1 MASSATFSTLV
12 LSSSFAT
19 QCNVS
24 NRHHQSCFL
33 SSPPK
38 IPIFSIPKPVSLKLT
53 SLLSKTP
60 TFFTIPK
67 SSESDAAVVD
77 VEPDNVEPEPE
88 PEAAPEPE
96 PEPASV
102 VEASKE
108 EPKREEIFAVV
119 MIGGRQYIV
128 FPGRY
133 LYTQRLKGANVNDK
147 VGDSDFFYVFL
158 DPLVKFYLLQEL
170 LSLLKYMNS
179 LHGQA
184 WLKQACS
191 RDVVCNVVLL
201 LAFFNYMAYV
211 VMHNLP
217 VTMWRGEKGKQPK
230 VVPNNWNI
238 LWLPLSWRGRE
249 MAMLLS
255 FLVVLAFAYK
265 FCSITVMEG
274 TELVLGIWVL
284 LIKIVIID
292 QIDFV
297 SQIVLNKV
305 LLVGTKTTTYIGKPV
320 VTNAAVHAVVEEQ
333 GLNPKVVVFKYKKKK
348 NYRRNIGHRQV

>member
-38 IPIFSIPKPVSLKLT
+38 TPIFSIPKPVSLKLT

-96 PEPASV
+96 PEPEPASV

-147 VGDSDFFYVFL
+147 
-158 DPLVKFYLLQEL
+158 
-170 LSLLKYMNS
+170 
-179 LHGQA
+179 
-184 WLKQACS
+184 
-191 RDVVCNVVLL
+191 
-201 LAFFNYMAYV
+201 
-211 VMHNLP
+211 
-217 VTMWRGEKGKQPK
+217 
-230 VVPNNWNI
+230 
-238 LWLPLSWRGRE
+238 
-249 MAMLLS
+249 
-255 FLVVLAFAYK
+255 
-265 FCSITVMEG
+265 
-274 TELVLGIWVL
+274 
-284 LIKIVIID
+284 
-292 QIDFV
+292 
-297 SQIVLNKV
+297 IVLNKV

-348 NYRRNIGHRQV
+348 NYRRNIGHRQPNTRIRITGITGYQDYPAVTLES

>member
-96 PEPASV
+96 PEPEPASV

-147 VGDSDFFYVFL
+147 
-158 DPLVKFYLLQEL
+158 
-170 LSLLKYMNS
+170 
-179 LHGQA
+179 
-184 WLKQACS
+184 
-191 RDVVCNVVLL
+191 
-201 LAFFNYMAYV
+201 
-211 VMHNLP
+211 
-217 VTMWRGEKGKQPK
+217 
-230 VVPNNWNI
+230 
-238 LWLPLSWRGRE
+238 
-249 MAMLLS
+249 
-255 FLVVLAFAYK
+255 
-265 FCSITVMEG
+265 
-274 TELVLGIWVL
+274 
-284 LIKIVIID
+284 
-292 QIDFV
+292 
-297 SQIVLNKV
+297 IVLNKV

-348 NYRRNIGHRQV
+348 NYRRNIGHRQPNTRIRITGITGYQDYPAVTLES

>member
-19 QCNVS
+19 QCNVA

-147 VGDSDFFYVFL
+147 
-158 DPLVKFYLLQEL
+158 
-170 LSLLKYMNS
+170 
-179 LHGQA
+179 
-184 WLKQACS
+184 
-191 RDVVCNVVLL
+191 
-201 LAFFNYMAYV
+201 
-211 VMHNLP
+211 
-217 VTMWRGEKGKQPK
+217 
-230 VVPNNWNI
+230 
-238 LWLPLSWRGRE
+238 
-249 MAMLLS
+249 
-255 FLVVLAFAYK
+255 
-265 FCSITVMEG
+265 
-274 TELVLGIWVL
+274 
-284 LIKIVIID
+284 
-292 QIDFV
+292 
-297 SQIVLNKV
+297 IVLNKV

>member
-147 VGDSDFFYVFL
+147 
-158 DPLVKFYLLQEL
+158 EL

-191 RDVVCNVVLL
+191 RDV
-201 LAFFNYMAYV
+201 
-211 VMHNLP
+211 
-217 VTMWRGEKGKQPK
+217 
-230 VVPNNWNI
+230 
-238 LWLPLSWRGRE
+238 
-249 MAMLLS
+249 
-255 FLVVLAFAYK
+255 
-265 FCSITVMEG
+265 
-274 TELVLGIWVL
+274 
-284 LIKIVIID
+284 
-292 QIDFV
+292 
-297 SQIVLNKV
+297 IVLNKV

-348 NYRRNIGHRQV
+348 NYRRNIGHRQLSSSTPPNRSLLSSHELLSLLVLGPLPKLGFLSIAHIFLEP